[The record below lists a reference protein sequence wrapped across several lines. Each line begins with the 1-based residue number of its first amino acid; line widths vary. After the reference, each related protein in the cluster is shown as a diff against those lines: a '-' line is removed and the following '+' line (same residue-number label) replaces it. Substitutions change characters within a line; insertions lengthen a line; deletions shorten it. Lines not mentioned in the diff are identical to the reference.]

1 MDFESILEDLHASPV
16 ENLLPKFT
24 SVNLGSL
31 RFALAKVVVSIR
43 ILRQGVLM
51 DLHPSVYFFP
61 SIMSD
66 LEQFIFT

>member
-1 MDFESILEDLHASPV
+1 MDFESILEDLHASP
-16 ENLLPKFT
+16 FT

-31 RFALAKVVVSIR
+31 RFALAKVVVSIG

-61 SIMSD
+61 SIISD